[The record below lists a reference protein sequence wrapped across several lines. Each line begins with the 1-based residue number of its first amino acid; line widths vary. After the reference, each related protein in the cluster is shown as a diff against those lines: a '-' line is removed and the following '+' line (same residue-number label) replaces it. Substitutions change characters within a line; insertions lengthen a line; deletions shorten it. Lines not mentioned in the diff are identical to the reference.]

1 LGNGSAVIV
10 AEEFMYIAGRS
21 MTAEEVFGVIEVMWE
36 WLRELDKTGKYSQP
50 NGHLWNAIDQAAV
63 NRRA

>member
-1 LGNGSAVIV
+1 M
-10 AEEFMYIAGRS
+10 AEEYVYVAGRS
-21 MTAEEVFGVIEVMWE
+21 MTVQELLDIIDVMRE

>member
-1 LGNGSAVIV
+1 
-10 AEEFMYIAGRS
+10 
-21 MTAEEVFGVIEVMWE
+21 MTVQELLDIIDVMRE